1 MIISYKKVKNKMK
14 KLIALFL
21 IIFCSTIVYAKTITL
36 QTDYNTKGEI
46 VIENTTGI
54 IEDKLRVGND
64 TNTGIEVIIK
74 GNHRNLG
81 LITVASGFIKPKDT
95 RYLSSKHEGDL
106 DSFKSFIISLKEGKI
121 IKYTAEMNH
130 DDLIFSIHETDLKQ
144 PDNSST
150 VSPADELIKW
160 KQLLDM
166 GGITK
171 EEYEAKKKQLLGL

>member
-1 MIISYKKVKNKMK
+1 
-14 KLIALFL
+14 
-21 IIFCSTIVYAKTITL
+21 L
-36 QTDYNTKGEI
+36 QADYNTKGEI
-46 VIENTTGI
+46 VIDNTTGVV
-54 IEDKLRVGND
+54 EDKLRIGND
-64 TNTGIEVIIK
+64 TNTGIEIIIK

-81 LITVASGFIKPKDT
+81 LTTVASGFIKPKDT
-95 RYLSSKHEGDL
+95 KYLSSKFEDDL
-106 DSFKSFIISLKEGKI
+106 DSFNSFIISLKEGKI
-121 IKYTAEMNH
+121 TKYTAEMNH
-130 DDLIFSIHETDLKQ
+130 NDLIFSIHETDLKQ